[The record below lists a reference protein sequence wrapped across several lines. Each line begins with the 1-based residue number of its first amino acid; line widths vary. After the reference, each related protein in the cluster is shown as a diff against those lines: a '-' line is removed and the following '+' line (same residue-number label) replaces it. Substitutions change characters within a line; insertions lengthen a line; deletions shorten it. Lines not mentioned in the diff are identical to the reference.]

1 MGVQQ
6 RPSINAQCLRLAKFS
21 QAIPEILPVS
31 SIPEDLTPFNSPA
44 YHVMQGSRR
53 IQSRLS
59 CHDPKLYL
67 PKSIVNNNL
76 HLNQRPLFPIPAI
89 YAVIRSYLRKN
100 SCSGRHPAFAMSSFH
115 FAGSFISLIALPG
128 PPASICALFLAGS
141 PHTMNSTCL
150 IAGVG
155 AIFSQPG
162 ILGYHGGSIPFLV
175 FLFFRDFWSSASQE

>member
-76 HLNQRPLFPIPAI
+76 HLNQRPLFPT
-89 YAVIRSYLRKN
+89 LKN
-100 SCSGRHPAFAMSSFH
+100 S
-115 FAGSFISLIALPG
+115 LG
-128 PPASICALFLAGS
+128 PPSSPGGMPEALLQKPSI
-141 PHTMNSTCL
+141 
-150 IAGVG
+150 
-155 AIFSQPG
+155 
-162 ILGYHGGSIPFLV
+162 
-175 FLFFRDFWSSASQE
+175 